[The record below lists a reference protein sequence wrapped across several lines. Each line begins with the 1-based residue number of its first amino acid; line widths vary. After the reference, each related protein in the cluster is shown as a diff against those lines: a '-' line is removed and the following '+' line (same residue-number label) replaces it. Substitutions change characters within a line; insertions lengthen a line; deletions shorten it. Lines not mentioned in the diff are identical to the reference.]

1 LQQPTFFYSVFSFG
15 RQQARKK
22 NLSKHILSNQYQ
34 NGFVSDVEAISSS
47 QACNATIITAYYKIP
62 SKRSHEEYLS
72 FMENFLTIQDCL
84 VVFTTPDQELTM
96 LALRPPAYPTIVIPT
111 LIQSF
116 MVSDIVSGEEW
127 EKQEKMDQE
136 QGIGHNRD
144 LYSVWNEKTNMMKI
158 VSDLNPYSSSYFIWL
173 DIGAVRQPGYNHQQM
188 VHKIPVEKGVLLLI
202 LEEFTEEEKT
212 LTDGKSSADFSH
224 LVRLGGG
231 TIGAEKESL
240 DLWHTAY
247 YRTMRNY
254 LEEGRFIGKDQNIMA
269 TTCLESD
276 MCLLV
281 QGQGDWFRMQPWF
294 RGEVEDGYARLNVTS

>member
-1 LQQPTFFYSVFSFG
+1 MELSFTQCAFFLI
-15 RQQARKK
+15 AAA
-22 NLSKHILSNQYQ
+22 NLILLCIQLLKT
-34 NGFVSDVEAISSS
+34 SDVEAFSSS
-47 QACNATIITAYYKIP
+47 HACNATIITAYYKIP

-84 VVFTTPDQELTM
+84 VVFTTPDQELTI
-96 LALRPPAYPTIVIPT
+96 LALRPPAYPIIVIPT

-116 MVSDIVSGEEW
+116 LVSEIVSSSEW
-127 EKQEKMDQE
+127 EKQEKMDNE

-144 LYSVWNEKTNMMKI
+144 LYSVWSEKTNMMKI

-188 VHKIPVEKGVLLLI
+188 VHKIPEEKGVLLLI
-202 LEEFTEEEKT
+202 LEEFTEDEKT

-231 TIGAEKESL
+231 TIGAGKESL
-240 DLWHTAY
+240 DLWHTAF
-247 YRTMRNY
+247 YRTMKNY
-254 LEEGRFIGKDQNIMA
+254 LEEGRFIGKDQNMMA

-281 QGQGDWFRMQPWF
+281 PGGDPIQWFRMQPWL
-294 RGEVEDGYARLNVTS
+294 RGEVDENYTRLNVIHN